1 MKFGATLSR
10 RSVPQWRTHDLDYDE
25 IKLLIKEQTSS
36 PAGCS
41 REFERNL
48 LAVLDTELER
58 IDEFV
63 RCKAGEI
70 ERRLAACQ
78 RTVKSLL
85 RERTTSGGD
94 ATTDSE
100 ASPLKKVVKFEGE
113 IDRYH
118 PRFYRLGGSTC

>member
-1 MKFGATLSR
+1 
-10 RSVPQWRTHDLDYDE
+10 
-25 IKLLIKEQTSS
+25 
-36 PAGCS
+36 
-41 REFERNL
+41 
-48 LAVLDTELER
+48 
-58 IDEFV
+58 
-63 RCKAGEI
+63 
-70 ERRLAACQ
+70 
-78 RTVKSLL
+78 L